1 MNYKYIIGIDE
12 AGRGPIAG
20 PVAVGAVLFEI
31 EEYEKFKKDAGGKG
45 LSSSKSIFKEERSDG
60 EKFDLERGKTLRSNL
75 LKDSKKLSEKKREEW
90 FETIKG
96 LASNSLQFS
105 VAFSSNKVI
114 DTKGIV
120 RAIEMAIEKIFAGFK
135 LNSEECLVL
144 LDGNLKA
151 PKEFKNQKTII
162 KGDEKEP
169 VISLAS
175 IVAKVNRDRY
185 IVKLSEK
192 YPEYY
197 LEKHKGYGTK
207 LHYEMIKK
215 YGLCNIHRR
224 SFLKKHLTMR

>member
-1 MNYKYIIGIDE
+1 MKYKYVIGIDE
-12 AGRGPIAG
+12 AGRGPLAG
-20 PVAVGAVLFEI
+20 PVAVGAVLFEKD
-31 EEYEKFKKDAGGKG
+31 EYEKFKRENDSPQG
-45 LSSSKSIFKEERSDG
+45 LTSLRSAP
-60 EKFDLERGKTLRSNL
+60 RGKTFSRAV

-90 FETIKG
+90 FEKIQGKA
-96 LASNSLQFS
+96 LDMESA

-120 RAIEMAIEKIFAGFK
+120 KAIEMAIEKIFAGFK
-135 LNSEECLVL
+135 KRPEECLVL

-175 IVAKVNRDRY
+175 IVAKVSRDRY

-192 YPEYY
+192 YPEYCF
-197 LEKHKGYGTK
+197 EKHKGYGTK

-215 YGLCNIHRR
+215 HGLCNIHRR
-224 SFLKKHLTMR
+224 SFLRKLVN

>member
-1 MNYKYIIGIDE
+1 M
-12 AGRGPIAG
+12 
-20 PVAVGAVLFEI
+20 GAVLFEI
-31 EEYEKFKKDAGGKG
+31 EEYKRFKKENKNLAG
-45 LSSSKSIFKEERSDG
+45 R
-60 EKFDLERGKTLRSNL
+60 
-75 LKDSKKLSEKKREEW
+75 DSKKLSEKKREEW
-90 FETIKG
+90 FEQIQGKA
-96 LASNSLQFS
+96 LDMESA

-120 RAIEMAIEKIFAGFK
+120 KAIEMAIEKIFAGFK
-135 LNSEECLVL
+135 KRPEECLVL

-175 IVAKVNRDRY
+175 IVAKVSRDRY

-192 YPEYY
+192 YPEYCF
-197 LEKHKGYGTK
+197 EKHKGYGTK

-215 YGLCNIHRR
+215 HGLCNIHRR
-224 SFLKKHLTMR
+224 SFLRKLVN